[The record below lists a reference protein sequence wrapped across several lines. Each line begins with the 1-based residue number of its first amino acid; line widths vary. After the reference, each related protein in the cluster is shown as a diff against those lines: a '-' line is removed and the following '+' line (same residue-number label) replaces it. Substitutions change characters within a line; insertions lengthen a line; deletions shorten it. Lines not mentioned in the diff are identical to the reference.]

1 MHKAV
6 CIVAES
12 VVNTRIV
19 SSVAESDKPPFPCFC
34 FFRDQRTRSAA
45 PFMEDYTQWYWQ
57 EEGRT
62 PFPFRAV
69 DSMHLEALFRQQQTD
84 PVTLKFAHA
93 PWKDVSITKDA
104 ITLMG
109 VGTGN
114 ADDEYAFLN
123 LKRKVHTPTSA
134 KVSYWDEDLET
145 WVDHQPQDATL
156 IVDAK
161 RYGHTRT
168 LVTIGTV
175 AHRIDLNELLQIEE
189 GRTAIRPIRIKN
201 AGHMY
206 VPDHVK
212 PVAPIDAYEC
222 VAVDR
227 DLGRVPGLVDQL
239 KCPITQA
246 VMQVPVVAPDGHTYE
261 LEAIEVALKTNGK
274 SPMTNLPMEARFHVN
289 YSLRGIIENAI
300 PKEVKQ
306 RYAEKQRAA
315 QRVAQSKMRARKST
329 TWHGV
334 PSRSKMPRR
343 ML

>member
-1 MHKAV
+1 M
-6 CIVAES
+6 
-12 VVNTRIV
+12 T
-19 SSVAESDKPPFPCFC
+19 
-34 FFRDQRTRSAA
+34 
-45 PFMEDYTQWYWQ
+45 DYTQWYWQ

-84 PVTLKFAHA
+84 PVTLNFAHA
-93 PWKDVSITKDA
+93 PWKDVTITKDA

-123 LKRKVHTPTSA
+123 LKRKVRTPTSA
-134 KVSYWDEDLET
+134 KVSYWDEVQKT

-161 RYGHTRT
+161 RYGHGRT
-168 LVTIGTV
+168 VVTIGNV
-175 AHRIDLNELLQIEE
+175 VCEIELNELMQTEE
-189 GRTAIRPIRIKN
+189 GTMTRRPIRIEN
-201 AGHMY
+201 AGRMH
-206 VPDHVK
+206 VPNHVK
-212 PVAPIDAYEC
+212 PVAPIDAYES
-222 VAVDR
+222 VAVDH
-227 DLGRVPGLVDQL
+227 DLARVPGLVDQL

-261 LEAIEVALKTNGK
+261 LEAIETALKANGK

-300 PKEVKQ
+300 PTEVKE

-315 QRVAQSKMRARKST
+315 HCVAQSKMRARKST
-329 TWHGV
+329 PWHADL
-334 PSRSKMPRR
+334 SRTKTRPRR
-343 ML
+343 VL

>member
-1 MHKAV
+1 
-6 CIVAES
+6 
-12 VVNTRIV
+12 
-19 SSVAESDKPPFPCFC
+19 
-34 FFRDQRTRSAA
+34 
-45 PFMEDYTQWYWQ
+45 MEDYTQWYWQ

-62 PFPFRAV
+62 PFPFPAV
-69 DSMHLEALFRQQQTD
+69 KSMHLEALFRQQQTD

-93 PWKDVSITKDA
+93 PYVSINKYA

-109 VGTGN
+109 VAVATHN
-114 ADDEYAFLN
+114 PDDEYTFMN
-123 LKRKVHTPTSA
+123 FKRKVCTPTSA
-134 KVSYWDEDLET
+134 KVSYWDELQKT

-168 LVTIGTV
+168 FVTIGTV
-175 AHRIDLNELLQIEE
+175 THRIDLVELLQFQ
-189 GRTAIRPIRIKN
+189 GTAIRPIRIEN
-201 AGHMY
+201 PGRMH

-222 VAVDR
+222 VAADH

-261 LEAIEVALKTNGK
+261 LEAIEAALKVNGK

-289 YSLRGIIENAI
+289 YNLRGIIEKAI
-300 PKEVKQ
+300 PEEVKE
-306 RYAEKQRAA
+306 RYAEKECAA
-315 QRVAQSKMRARKST
+315 QRVAQSKLRARKST
-329 TWHGV
+329 PWHADLV
-334 PSRSKMPRR
+334 AARKMRRR
-343 ML
+343 M

>member
-1 MHKAV
+1 
-6 CIVAES
+6 
-12 VVNTRIV
+12 
-19 SSVAESDKPPFPCFC
+19 
-34 FFRDQRTRSAA
+34 
-45 PFMEDYTQWYWQ
+45 MEGYTQWYWQ

-62 PFPFRAV
+62 PFPFTAHK
-69 DSMHLEALFRQQQTD
+69 SMRLEAMFRQQSTD
-84 PVTLKFAHA
+84 PVTLCFAHA
-93 PWKDVSITKDA
+93 PWKDVTITKDA

-109 VGTGN
+109 VGTSS

-123 LKRKVHTPTSA
+123 LKRKVRTPTSA
-134 KVSYWDEDLET
+134 KVSYWDEVQKT

-161 RYGHTRT
+161 RYGHTHT

-175 AHRIDLNELLQIEE
+175 VHTIDLNELLQIEE
-189 GRTAIRPIRIKN
+189 GRTAIRPIRIKD
-201 AGHMY
+201 AGQMH

-222 VAVDR
+222 VAADH
-227 DLGRVPGLVDQL
+227 DLGRVPGLLDQL

-261 LEAIEVALKTNGK
+261 LEAIQAALKINGK

-300 PKEVKQ
+300 PKEVKE

-329 TWHGV
+329 PWHADL
-334 PSRSKMPRR
+334 SRSKTPRR
-343 ML
+343 M

>member
-1 MHKAV
+1 M
-6 CIVAES
+6 
-12 VVNTRIV
+12 T
-19 SSVAESDKPPFPCFC
+19 
-34 FFRDQRTRSAA
+34 
-45 PFMEDYTQWYWQ
+45 DYTQWYWQ

-93 PWKDVSITKDA
+93 TWKDVSINKMS

-109 VGTGN
+109 VSTRN
-114 ADDEYAFLN
+114 LADEYTFLN
-123 LKRKVHTPTSA
+123 LKRKVCTPTSA
-134 KVSYWDEDLET
+134 KVSYWDELQKT

-168 LVTIGTV
+168 FVTIGTV
-175 AHRIDLNELLQIEE
+175 THRIDLVELLQFQ
-189 GRTAIRPIRIKN
+189 GTAIRPIRIEN
-201 AGHMY
+201 AGRKH

-212 PVAPIDAYEC
+212 PVAPIDAYES
-222 VAVDR
+222 VAVDH

-261 LEAIEVALKTNGK
+261 LEAIETALKTNGK

-300 PKEVKQ
+300 PKEVKE
-306 RYAEKQRAA
+306 RYAEEQRAA
-315 QRVAQSKMRARKST
+315 QRAAQSKMRARKST
-329 TWHGV
+329 PWHADL
-334 PSRSKMPRR
+334 SRTKTPRR